1 MYLEILD
8 YSSGSD
14 DTLRFPVPI
23 FILMITLQL
32 EVRTSILW
40 MTVTQRWILYP
51 LHKLTEARKINILH
65 AV

>member
-1 MYLEILD
+1 MLEIPD

-14 DTLRFPVPI
+14 STLGFPLPI

-40 MTVTQRWILYP
+40 MIASRRWILHP
-51 LHKLTEARKINILH
+51 LH
-65 AV
+65 

>member
-14 DTLRFPVPI
+14 DTLRFPLPI

-32 EVRTSILW
+32 EVRTW

-51 LHKLTEARKINILH
+51 LHKLAEARKINILH